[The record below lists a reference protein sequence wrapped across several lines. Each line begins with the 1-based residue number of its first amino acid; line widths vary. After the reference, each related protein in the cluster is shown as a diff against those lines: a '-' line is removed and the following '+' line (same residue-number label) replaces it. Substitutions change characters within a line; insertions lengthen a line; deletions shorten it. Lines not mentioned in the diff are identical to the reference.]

1 MMTLRCTRT
10 LLDLLDR
17 EPAEE
22 PPASTTALGDWYA
35 NDITTPAGD
44 LIVFVNELSLLSVAL
59 PLEAIDGLIPLFV
72 THVYN
77 LLLNLDISIEVTRL
91 ECARIRP
98 VTYAKTAS
106 RTVLGCMGDIALG
119 YYMEAETAIEA
130 GVTPRLTEAELKMSR
145 RILSPLEGRLP
156 VEVARSLLA
165 EEYGDISLA
174 NAV

>member
-44 LIVFVNELSLLSVAL
+44 LVLFVNELSLLSVAL
-59 PLEAIDGLIPLFV
+59 PLEAIGGLIPLFV

-77 LLLNLDISIEVTRL
+77 LLLNLDVSIEVARL
-91 ECARIRP
+91 ECDQIRP
-98 VTYAKTAS
+98 VTFAKTAS
-106 RTVLGCMGDIALG
+106 RTVLGCMNDIALG
-119 YYMEAETAIEA
+119 FYWEAASAIEA
-130 GVTPRLTEAELKMSR
+130 GLTPRLTAAELKMSD

-156 VEVARSLLA
+156 LEVARSLLA
-165 EEYGDISLA
+165 EQYGDI
-174 NAV
+174 